1 MKEPRTTTPGS
12 KDRWEMRIRITR
24 RKMRAREDVAI
35 SNGKSLFFFS
45 LSLSFF
51 SKIYIYFYLKCKM
64 GDRRQKDNNRGK
76 KRKGEGG
83 KLTRESRL
91 GGCFGCL

>member
-12 KDRWEMRIRITR
+12 KERWEMRIRITR

-35 SNGKSLFFFS
+35 SNGKSLFFF

-51 SKIYIYFYLKCKM
+51 SNFFYVSAKW
-64 GDRRQKDNNRGK
+64 GTQTNIEERRKAGGNEPGYPNL
-76 KRKGEGG
+76 EGV
-83 KLTRESRL
+83 LNVYE
-91 GGCFGCL
+91 